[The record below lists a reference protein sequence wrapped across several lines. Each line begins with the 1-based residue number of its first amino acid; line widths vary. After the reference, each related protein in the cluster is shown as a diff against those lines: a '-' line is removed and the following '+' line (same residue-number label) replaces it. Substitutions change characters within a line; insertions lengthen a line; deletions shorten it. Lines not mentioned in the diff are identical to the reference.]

1 MDELFI
7 RFVRAMIVLMILFGV
22 GMIVVILFGDAS
34 IGLRMVNA
42 FASMFVGVL
51 GLGSGYLLG
60 RVDYKSRSD
69 GKEDPHDRT

>member
-22 GMIVVILFGDAS
+22 GMIMVILFGDAS

-69 GKEDPHDRT
+69 GKEDLHDRT